1 MKNIFIVLSQRSTGL
16 YLATTREEK
25 KKEKENKPYPATQ
38 SLKKIKHSRLT
49 LEVLLVGFPAF
60 SLENQQVGPGD
71 LRFII
76 KNKDLIL
83 RCYI

>member
-1 MKNIFIVLSQRSTGL
+1 MKNVFIVLSQRSTGL

-38 SLKKIKHSRLT
+38 SLKIMKHSRLIKP

-60 SLENQQVGPGD
+60 SLGIVW
-71 LRFII
+71 
-76 KNKDLIL
+76 KTNK
-83 RCYI
+83 